1 MLIHKTCSD
10 EENALLYPNH
20 RKYRADDV
28 HRRKIHSVQQVLL
41 RDKQFIAK
49 LAKVI
54 KQAA

>member
-1 MLIHKTCSD
+1 MLIHKTCGD

-28 HRRKIHSVQQVLL
+28 QRRKIHSVQQVLL
-41 RDKQFIAK
+41 QDKQFIAK

>member
-1 MLIHKTCSD
+1 MLIHKTCGD
-10 EENALLYPNH
+10 EENALLSNH

-28 HRRKIHSVQQVLL
+28 QRRKIHSVQQVLL
-41 RDKQFIAK
+41 HDKQFIAK

>member
-28 HRRKIHSVQQVLL
+28 QRRKIHSVQQVLL

-54 KQAA
+54 KQDA

>member
-1 MLIHKTCSD
+1 MLIHKTCG
-10 EENALLYPNH
+10 EENALLYPNQ

-28 HRRKIHSVQQVLL
+28 QRRKIHSVQQVLL

-54 KQAA
+54 KQDA

>member
-28 HRRKIHSVQQVLL
+28 QRRKIHSVQQVLL
-41 RDKQFIAK
+41 QDKQVIAK

-54 KQAA
+54 KQDA

>member
-1 MLIHKTCSD
+1 MLIHKTCG

-28 HRRKIHSVQQVLL
+28 QRRKIHSVQQVLL

-54 KQAA
+54 KQDA